1 MASCAARRRS
11 DLGDLDPTAPATAN
25 EPRPRRIG
33 MLGGTFDPVHIGHLR
48 GALEVAESLA
58 LDELRLTPSARP
70 PHRGTPQVS
79 AKDRLAMVECAV
91 AGVAPLVVDAREL
104 QRDKPSYTIDTL
116 ELMRA
121 ELAAQ
126 TQVFLLLGWDAFC
139 GLPTW
144 HRWEELLQHCHIL
157 VLQRPDADSEPPD
170 ALRNLLAARSVS
182 DPLALKGPSG
192 QIAFVWQTPLA
203 VSATQIRQLLASGKS
218 VRFLVPDAV
227 LAYIDAHGLYRASN

>member
-1 MASCAARRRS
+1 MVNLKASV
-11 DLGDLDPTAPATAN
+11 LAPIIEAL
-25 EPRPRRIG
+25 PRRIG
-33 MLGGTFDPVHIGHLR
+33 VLGGTFDPVHIGHLR
-48 GALEVAESLA
+48 GGLEVAEMMG
-58 LDELRLTPSARP
+58 LDELRLTPNARP
-70 PHRGTPQVS
+70 PHRDTPQVS
-79 AKDRLAMVECAV
+79 AHDRLAMVECAV
-91 AGVAPLVVDAREL
+91 AGVATLVVDAREL

-121 ELAAQ
+121 EMAADDQ
-126 TQVFLLLGWDAFC
+126 LFLLLGWDAFC

-182 DPLALKGPSG
+182 DPLALQGPG
-192 QIAFVWQTPLA
+192 GHIAFVWQTPLA

>member
-1 MASCAARRRS
+1 M
-11 DLGDLDPTAPATAN
+11 GDLDPSAAVTTTP
-25 EPRPRRIG
+25 PRRIG
-33 MLGGTFDPVHIGHLR
+33 ILGGTFDPVHIGHLR
-48 GALEVAESLA
+48 GALEAADALA

-70 PHRGTPQVS
+70 PHRNTPQVS
-79 AKDRLAMVECAV
+79 AQDRLAMVECAV

-121 ELAAQ
+121 ELAADA
-126 TQVFLLLGWDAFC
+126 QVFLLLGWDAFC

>member
-1 MASCAARRRS
+1 M
-11 DLGDLDPTAPATAN
+11 GDLDPSVPVTAHA
-25 EPRPRRIG
+25 PRPRRIG
-33 MLGGTFDPVHIGHLR
+33 VLGGTFDPVHVGHLR

-58 LDELRLTPSARP
+58 LDELRLVPSARP
-70 PHRGTPQVS
+70 PHRDMPQVS
-79 AKDRLAMVECAV
+79 AKDRLAMVQCAV

-126 TQVFLLLGWDAFC
+126 DQVFLLLGWDAFC